1 MAAKLSWVPWN
12 HLENEIGCLNFLG
25 RLSQDIPVELRNNI
39 LDYCIRLVFKKHLG
53 SSQGVKEL
61 EDFTANMSIVYIR
74 YKNDSIL
81 EFISQYLKDATT
93 IANEN
98 KVHEG
103 INQMIDC
110 LIRDIKS
117 IKDSYKC

>member
-1 MAAKLSWVPWN
+1 MAKLTSWVWN
-12 HLENEIGCLNFLG
+12 HPETEIGCLNFLG
-25 RLSQDIPVELRNNI
+25 RLSQDIPVELRNSI

-98 KVHEG
+98 KVHDG

-110 LIRDIKS
+110 LIKDIKT